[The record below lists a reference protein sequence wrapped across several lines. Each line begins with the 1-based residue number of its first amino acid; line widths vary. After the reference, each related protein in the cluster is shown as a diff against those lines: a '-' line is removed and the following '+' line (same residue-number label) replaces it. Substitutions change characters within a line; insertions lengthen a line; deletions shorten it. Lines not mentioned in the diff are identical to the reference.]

1 MSDYGKL
8 SVVEMRVTA
17 KLTVLRNAD
26 LTYTEDYAKIY
37 E

>member
-8 SVVEMRVTA
+8 SVVGTRVVA
-17 KLTVLRNAD
+17 KLTVLRNDD